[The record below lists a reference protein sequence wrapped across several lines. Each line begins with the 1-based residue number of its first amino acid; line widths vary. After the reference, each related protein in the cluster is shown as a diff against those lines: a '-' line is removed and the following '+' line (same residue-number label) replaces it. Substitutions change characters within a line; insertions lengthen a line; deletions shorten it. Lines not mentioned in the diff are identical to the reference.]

1 MSSRDPRLGA
11 YMIGVVSM
19 RYGVHPQT
27 LRLYERE
34 GLLTPSRTEGKTR
47 LYSDED
53 LERLEFILNL
63 TRDLGVNLAGV
74 DVVLGM
80 RDRLN
85 HLQEELER
93 LAHAL
98 GTSRGAGRIP
108 QFRRAGRHDRLPL
121 RSGGSPHAPAFQ
133 CRHLRPTDCA
143 SADFLWRC
151 PRSLDRLLC

>member
-1 MSSRDPRLGA
+1 MAKDPRLGA

-74 DVVLGM
+74 EVVLGM

-85 HLQEELER
+85 RMQEDMER

-98 GTSRGAGRIP
+98 AAAGLKDVPRPTSATG
-108 QFRRAGRHDRLPL
+108 LVKL
-121 RSGGSPHAPAFQ
+121 SPHG
-133 CRHLRPTDCA
+133 LRKH
-143 SADFLWRC
+143 
-151 PRSLDRLLC
+151 

>member
-1 MSSRDPRLGA
+1 
-11 YMIGVVSM
+11 MIGVVSM

-34 GLLTPSRTEGKTR
+34 GLLAPSRTEGKTR

-74 DVVLGM
+74 EVVLSM

-85 HLQEELER
+85 RLQEDLER
-93 LAHAL
+93 VARAL
-98 GTSRGAGRIP
+98 EAAGLQDVPQSTSASGLVKLVPHG
-108 QFRRAGRHDRLPL
+108 L
-121 RSGGSPHAPAFQ
+121 RK
-133 CRHLRPTDCA
+133 
-143 SADFLWRC
+143 
-151 PRSLDRLLC
+151 RS

>member
-1 MSSRDPRLGA
+1 MAKDPRMGA

-47 LYSDED
+47 LYSDDD

-74 DVVLGM
+74 EVVLGL

-85 HLQEELER
+85 RMQEDMER
-93 LAHAL
+93 LAQAMEAA
-98 GTSRGAGRIP
+98 GVKDIPRPASSRGLVKLTPHG
-108 QFRRAGRHDRLPL
+108 L
-121 RSGGSPHAPAFQ
+121 RK
-133 CRHLRPTDCA
+133 
-143 SADFLWRC
+143 
-151 PRSLDRLLC
+151 RS

>member
-1 MSSRDPRLGA
+1 MARDPRMGA
-11 YMIGVVSM
+11 YMIGVVSA

-34 GLLTPSRTEGKTR
+34 GLLCPSRTEGKTR

-74 DVVLGM
+74 EVVLNL

-85 HLQEELER
+85 RLQEDLER
-93 LAHAL
+93 MVQAMEA
-98 GTSRGAGRIP
+98 AGLKDVPRP
-108 QFRRAGRHDRLPL
+108 SSATTGLVKLTRHGVHK
-121 RSGGSPHAPAFQ
+121 RS
-133 CRHLRPTDCA
+133 
-143 SADFLWRC
+143 
-151 PRSLDRLLC
+151 

>member
-1 MSSRDPRLGA
+1 
-11 YMIGVVSM
+11 MIGVVSM

-74 DVVLGM
+74 EVVLSM
-80 RDRLN
+80 RDRLSRM
-85 HLQEELER
+85 QEDMER
-93 LAHAL
+93 LAQVLDA
-98 GTSRGAGRIP
+98 AGLKDVP
-108 QFRRAGRHDRLPL
+108 
-121 RSGGSPHAPAFQ
+121 
-133 CRHLRPTDCA
+133 RPT
-143 SADFLWRC
+143 SATGLVKLVPHGLRK
-151 PRSLDRLLC
+151 R

>member
-1 MSSRDPRLGA
+1 MARDPRMGA

-34 GLLTPSRTEGKTR
+34 GLLCPSRTEGKTR

-63 TRDLGVNLAGV
+63 TRDMGVNLAGV
-74 DVVLGM
+74 EVVLNL

-85 HLQEELER
+85 HLQEDLER
-93 LAHAL
+93 MAQAMEA
-98 GTSRGAGRIP
+98 AGLKDVPRP
-108 QFRRAGRHDRLPL
+108 SAATGLVKLTRHGVHK
-121 RSGGSPHAPAFQ
+121 RS
-133 CRHLRPTDCA
+133 
-143 SADFLWRC
+143 
-151 PRSLDRLLC
+151 

>member
-1 MSSRDPRLGA
+1 MGA

-19 RYGVHPQT
+19 RYSVHPQT

-34 GLLTPSRTEGKTR
+34 GLLAPSRTEGKTR

-74 DVVLGM
+74 EVVLGL

-85 HLQEELER
+85 RMQEDLER
-93 LAHAL
+93 LSQVLEA
-98 GTSRGAGRIP
+98 AGLK
-108 QFRRAGRHDRLPL
+108 DLP
-121 RSGGSPHAPAFQ
+121 
-133 CRHLRPTDCA
+133 RPT
-143 SADFLWRC
+143 STTGLVKLTSHGLRK
-151 PRSLDRLLC
+151 R

>member
-1 MSSRDPRLGA
+1 MAKDPRMGA

-27 LRLYERE
+27 LRLYERD
-34 GLLTPSRTEGKTR
+34 GLLAPSRTEGKTR

-74 DVVLGM
+74 EVVLGL

-85 HLQEELER
+85 RMQEDVER
-93 LAHAL
+93 LAQILEA
-98 GTSRGAGRIP
+98 AGLK
-108 QFRRAGRHDRLPL
+108 DL
-121 RSGGSPHAPAFQ
+121 
-133 CRHLRPTDCA
+133 
-143 SADFLWRC
+143 
-151 PRSLDRLLC
+151 PRSSSSTGLVKLTTHGLRKR

>member
-1 MSSRDPRLGA
+1 MSSRDPRMGA
-11 YMIGVVSM
+11 YMIGVVST

-34 GLLTPSRTEGKTR
+34 GLLCPSRTEGKTR

-74 DVVLGM
+74 EVVLGL

-85 HLQEELER
+85 RLQEDLER
-93 LAHAL
+93 MAQAMEAAGLKDVHRHPAA
-98 GTSRGAGRIP
+98 GTGLVKLTHHG
-108 QFRRAGRHDRLPL
+108 L
-121 RSGGSPHAPAFQ
+121 RK
-133 CRHLRPTDCA
+133 
-143 SADFLWRC
+143 
-151 PRSLDRLLC
+151 RS

>member
-1 MSSRDPRLGA
+1 MSSKDPRLGA

-74 DVVLGM
+74 EVVLGM

-85 HLQEELER
+85 NLQEDLER

-98 GTSRGAGRIP
+98 EAAGIKEVP
-108 QFRRAGRHDRLPL
+108 
-121 RSGGSPHAPAFQ
+121 
-133 CRHLRPTDCA
+133 RPT
-143 SADFLWRC
+143 SATGLVKLTPHGLRK
-151 PRSLDRLLC
+151 R